1 MWSQMKKS
9 LVNVISN
16 EQVSNEVVTNEV
28 VSNEWSQIKC
38 F

>member
-1 MWSQMKKS
+1 MKKS